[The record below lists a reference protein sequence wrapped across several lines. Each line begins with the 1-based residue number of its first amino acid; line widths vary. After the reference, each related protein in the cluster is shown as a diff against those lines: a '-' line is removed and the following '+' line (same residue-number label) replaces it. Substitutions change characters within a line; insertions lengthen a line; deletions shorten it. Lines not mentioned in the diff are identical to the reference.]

1 MSKAWE
7 EVREKCVFTTHTLYL
22 QDMSNFIGMKSILF
36 WVPIVTHWD
45 FLREV
50 SMNAGRE
57 DLTDL
62 DSPLSMTVLGLKGS
76 RKANGVSSLHGEV
89 SREMFKHL
97 DYPIGHITNGVH
109 PCAWMAPEQAI
120 SSRRN

>member
-1 MSKAWE
+1 
-7 EVREKCVFTTHTLYL
+7 
-22 QDMSNFIGMKSILF
+22 
-36 WVPIVTHWD
+36 
-45 FLREV
+45 
-50 SMNAGRE
+50 MNAGRE

-97 DYPIGHITNGVH
+97 DYPIGHITNGFIPVLGWH
-109 PCAWMAPEQAI
+109 PSKQT
-120 SSRRN
+120 SSRKDLTKDWEDHFLDAKYWEKCKKK